1 MLVPTEGLP
10 SRVLTTEPE
19 IASLEQ
25 PLETDGQDFLS
36 PHHNGLSQIRVPAQS
51 VDLGNGVRMVLAR
64 ELS

>member
-51 VDLGNGVRMVLAR
+51 ESFA
-64 ELS
+64 